1 MTEIPLTAGLPIFA
15 AEWASAVTSPLRGGQ
30 NRQAWR
36 GRFREGGNAP
46 AGLPPS
52 RSSRSLRFAT
62 FDLPSR
68 GRLRRLAA
76 LCLALALLAPVALA
90 QEKPLLTVYTYSGF
104 PSEYG
109 PGATIKTR
117 FEEVCGCTL
126 EWVTSD
132 DAGTLLS
139 RLKLEGASTKADVV
153 LGLDASQIADAEAT
167 GLFVPHGLDL
177 SELSLPVEWSDATF
191 APFDWGWLAFI
202 YDSTK
207 LETPP
212 QSLEALVGA
221 EGDKPSIIIE
231 DPRTSSPGLG
241 MLAWMR
247 SVYGEKAGDAW
258 QRLAPKIVTVPQG
271 WSEAYGLFL
280 KGEADM
286 VLSYTTSPAY
296 HIAVEK
302 NPNYKAAIF
311 ADGNYL
317 AIEVAAAVKSSDEPE
332 LAQQFLAFMI
342 SDPFQSAIPE
352 GNWMYPARKPAEG
365 LPASFEGLAQPA
377 TSLYL
382 SPTDVEANRRA
393 WTDEWLAAMS
403 E

>member
-1 MTEIPLTAGLPIFA
+1 MSRLSQIVIPLLLP
-15 AEWASAVTSPLRGGQ
+15 
-30 NRQAWR
+30 
-36 GRFREGGNAP
+36 
-46 AGLPPS
+46 
-52 RSSRSLRFAT
+52 
-62 FDLPSR
+62 
-68 GRLRRLAA
+68 
-76 LCLALALLAPVALA
+76 LALATPSFA
-90 QEKPLLTVYTYSGF
+90 QEKPTLTVYTYSGF

-139 RLKLEGASTKADVV
+139 RLKLEGASTKADLV

-167 GLFVPHGLDL
+167 GLFSPHGQELTGL
-177 SELSLPVEWSDATF
+177 SVPVEWSDPTF

-207 LETPP
+207 LAEPP
-212 QSLEALVGA
+212 KSLEDLVAG
-221 EGDKPSIIIE
+221 EGDRPSIIIE

-241 MLAWMR
+241 FLAWMR
-247 SVYGEKAGDAW
+247 SVYGDKAGEAW
-258 QRLAPKIVTVPQG
+258 RKLAPKIVTMPQG

-296 HIAVEK
+296 HVAVEK
-302 NPNYKAAIF
+302 NPNFKAATF
-311 ADGNYL
+311 AEGNYL
-317 AIEVAAAVKSSDEPE
+317 AIEVAAAVKSSDDPE
-332 LAQQFLAFMI
+332 LAKKFLGFMI
-342 SDPFQSAIPE
+342 SDAFQSAIPE
-352 GNWMYPARKPAEG
+352 GNWMYPAVEPAGG
-365 LPASFEGLAQPA
+365 LPASFKDLTKPA
-377 TSLYL
+377 TSIYL
-382 SPTDVEANRRA
+382 APTEVEANRRA

-403 E
+403 K

>member
-1 MTEIPLTAGLPIFA
+1 MVRTSIA
-15 AEWASAVTSPLRGGQ
+15 AASLV
-30 NRQAWR
+30 
-36 GRFREGGNAP
+36 
-46 AGLPPS
+46 
-52 RSSRSLRFAT
+52 
-62 FDLPSR
+62 
-68 GRLRRLAA
+68 
-76 LCLALALLAPVALA
+76 LALSVPTALA
-90 QEKPLLTVYTYSGF
+90 QEKPALTVYTYSGF

-109 PGATIKTR
+109 PGTKIKAR

-167 GLFVPHGLDL
+167 GLFAPHGLDL
-177 SELSLPVEWSDATF
+177 SGLSLPVEWSDGTF

-207 LETPP
+207 LKKPP
-212 QSLEALVGA
+212 QSLEELVGA
-221 EGDKPSIIIE
+221 EGDHPSVIIE

-247 SVYGEKAGDAW
+247 SVYGDQAGEAW
-258 QRLAPKIVTVPQG
+258 RKLAPKIVTVPQG

-296 HIAVEK
+296 HIVVEK
-302 NPNYKAAIF
+302 NPNYRAATF
-311 ADGNYL
+311 AEGNYL
-317 AIEVAAAVKSSDEPE
+317 AIEVAAATKSSDEPE
-332 LAQQFLAFMI
+332 LAKEFLAFMI
-342 SDPFQSAIPE
+342 SDAFQSAIPE
-352 GNWMYPARKPAEG
+352 GNWMYPAKRPVGG
-365 LPASFEGLAQPA
+365 LPASFEGLAEPA

-382 SPTDVEANRRA
+382 APADVEANRRA

-403 E
+403 R